1 MGFKYVFIPAS
12 TNDSIQELEFPE
24 NVDNIEKDLFRE
36 SLEKYYS
43 SLGESIDREVLLG
56 QLKARTGVDLS
67 EKLGS
72 GEVSDEQVDKLMHS
86 ASVEIFPVQL
96 PTRETN
102 FQAVSVYCDD
112 KGVAKEL
119 EENPRMSGLVQ
130 ACGFPA
136 QTFRGDCFVGRIYDD
151 TEDVWKRIDFT
162 LKDCSSDAPWVIQ
175 NKRARESRNIN
186 DMSSMASKLGVNQP
200 VKITPESLE
209 DTSAKGETDE
219 YKWVQNSDEVEITFK
234 AEGLQKGDK
243 KLVKVVSARQRL
255 KVEIRGETYFDHALH
270 GPTDVDVNTWTLS
283 DGVLQVTLA
292 KASDESWPQL
302 LAK

>member
-1 MGFKYVFIPAS
+1 MG
-12 TNDSIQELEFPE
+12 LEFPQ
-24 NVDNIEKDLFRE
+24 NVDNIEKDPFRD

-119 EENPRMSGLVQ
+119 EENRRMSGLVQ

-151 TEDVWKRIDFT
+151 TEDAWKRIDFT

-255 KVEIRGETYFDHALH
+255 KVEIRGEIYFDNALH
-270 GPTDVDVNTWTLS
+270 GPTDADVNTWTLS
-283 DGVLQVTLA
+283 DGVLQVTLS
-292 KASDESWPQL
+292 KSSDESWPQL